1 MGFLNSIDISASG
14 LTAQHLRMDT
24 IASNLANAESTRVQ
38 NGNGPY
44 RRQVVL
50 LEAKSAVNG
59 TKFAALLKK
68 QGQSNNIMEQAGVR
82 VKEIRSLDED
92 QAPFRR
98 VYDPEHPDADQDGYV
113 NYPNVNVVE
122 EMVNLI
128 AASKSYEANAKVIEA
143 SRSMAMSALG
153 IGR

>member
-38 NGNGPY
+38 DGDGPY

-50 LEAKSAVNG
+50 LEAKSAASR

-68 QGQSNNIMEQAGVR
+68 QSSVMEQAGVR
-82 VKEIRSLDED
+82 VKEIRSLDEN
-92 QAPFRR
+92 QSPFRR

-143 SRSMAMSALG
+143 SRSMAISALG